1 MNGEKDRLG
10 DKLKDLDKAKEDK
23 FFAERE
29 KELLEKMR
37 RKAPTEDPD
46 STEKPGAGS

>member
-1 MNGEKDRLG
+1 MANGEKDRLG
-10 DKLKDLDKAKEDK
+10 DKLKDLEKAREDK

-37 RKAPTEDPD
+37 RKSGQDEGKGAD
-46 STEKPGAGS
+46 KPPS